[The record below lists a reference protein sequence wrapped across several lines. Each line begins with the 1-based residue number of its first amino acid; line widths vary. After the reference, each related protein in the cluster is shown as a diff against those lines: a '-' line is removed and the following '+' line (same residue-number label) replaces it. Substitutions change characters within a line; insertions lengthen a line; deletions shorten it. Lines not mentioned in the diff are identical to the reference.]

1 MLNRT
6 LEDDQMTEAFLAN
19 WTTQLRKGI
28 LEYCVL
34 KALED
39 GPLYGYDL
47 VRRLRELQ
55 VLVISEGTIY
65 PLLSRLRKEGFLK
78 THLEESSE
86 GPARK
91 YYELTASGKDMLREM
106 RDVWMKMV
114 EGVENSGRMK
124 GTQK

>member
-1 MLNRT
+1 
-6 LEDDQMTEAFLAN
+6 MTEAFLAN